1 MGIKL
6 STCPKQFQ
14 DKVLTAL
21 GETCEKKHK
30 QIPAGKKMSKP
41 EEAYYRDIL
50 QPLELAGQIIDVRYE
65 GIILMLRSGHRYKPD
80 YTYLD
85 AIGKRH
91 CVEVKGS
98 YKLPSE
104 RSARM
109 AFDQAVLDFPDIG
122 FLWIRQ
128 TKEGWEV

>member
-14 DKVLTAL
+14 DKVLTAM
-21 GETCEKKHK
+21 GKTCEKKHK
-30 QIPAGKKMSKP
+30 RIPAGKKMSKP
-41 EEAYYRDIL
+41 EAAYYRDIL
-50 QPLELAGQIIDVRYE
+50 QPLELAGEITHVRYE
-65 GIILMLRSGHRYKPD
+65 GIVLPLDNGHRYKPD
-80 YTYLD
+80 WTYLD
-85 AIGKRH
+85 KDMRRH

-104 RSARM
+104 RSARL
-109 AFDQAVLDFPDIG
+109 AFDQAVIDFPDIG